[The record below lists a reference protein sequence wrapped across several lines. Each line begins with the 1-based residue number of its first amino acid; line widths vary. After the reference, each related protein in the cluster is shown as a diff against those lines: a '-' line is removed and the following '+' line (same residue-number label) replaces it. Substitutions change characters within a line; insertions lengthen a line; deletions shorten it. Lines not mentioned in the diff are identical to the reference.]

1 MQFLWLLSKYTYNK
15 LYLHSDLFFC
25 MYSMLLH
32 LLVYTNKKNS
42 YQHLWS
48 PPKSA
53 ICFVLKPL
61 HYFMFSFGFFLP
73 PFFYVQNV
81 WERMGSIALD
91 FFGEK
96 KNSSGKNFLKSIT
109 DTMCHVCFSVM
120 LYHLHRDSETL
131 EKFLS
136 GCITLRTSGNIS
148 LVSAEA
154 LQSTCIAYQDFPL
167 CPFVSP
173 AGCYWIPGTLILS
186 TNVRRSTKSHSAQI
200 V

>member
-1 MQFLWLLSKYTYNK
+1 
-15 LYLHSDLFFC
+15 
-25 MYSMLLH
+25 
-32 LLVYTNKKNS
+32 
-42 YQHLWS
+42 
-48 PPKSA
+48 
-53 ICFVLKPL
+53 
-61 HYFMFSFGFFLP
+61 MFSFGFFLP

-96 KNSSGKNFLKSIT
+96 KKSSGKNFLKSIT
-109 DTMCHVCFSVM
+109 DTMCHVCFSAM

-154 LQSTCIAYQDFPL
+154 PVLHTRTFLYVHL
-167 CPFVSP
+167 
-173 AGCYWIPGTLILS
+173 L
-186 TNVRRSTKSHSAQI
+186 AQLA
-200 V
+200 VTEFQAH

>member
-48 PPKSA
+48 PQ
-53 ICFVLKPL
+53 ICNLL
-61 HYFMFSFGFFLP
+61 RA
-73 PFFYVQNV
+73 QT
-81 WERMGSIALD
+81 IALLHVFLWI
-91 FFGEK
+91 FFASFLLCTECLGKNGLHCFRLFWWK
-96 KNSSGKNFLKSIT
+96 KKSSGKNFLKSIT
-109 DTMCHVCFSVM
+109 DTMCHVCFSAM